1 MRFNHHTPSPSSEQC
16 ADPLKRR
23 SLKAGLLGIT
33 GLAIGSA
40 LPSVSLAKAPDV
52 NSNTP
57 SKSAAGSNLMHWDEP
72 TYQAILSRIKAPQFP
87 NKDFNITDYGAKANQ
102 DITKAVAKA
111 IQACHNA
118 GGGRVVI
125 PAGTYHTGAIHLLS
139 NVNLYIAKNAT
150 LLFSTDQKD
159 YPNVL
164 TRFEG
169 TELINSSP
177 LIYAYKQT
185 NIAVT
190 GEGTVD
196 GQASTA
202 NWWAWKDKS
211 KPKPYGQDADA
222 NKLLEMADSDVPVK
236 DRVFGRG
243 HHLRPCF
250 IEPHTSSNIL
260 IEGITIKNSPMWE
273 IHPTLSQNI
282 TIRNVTIE
290 SHGPNNDGCDPECC
304 KDVLIEG
311 CKFNTGDDCIAIKS
325 GKNHDGRRVNQP
337 SDGIIIRNCKMLDGH
352 GGVVMGSE
360 CSGHIRHVFIEDC
373 DMSSKNLQRAL
384 RFKDNAVR
392 GGHIEHIY
400 MRNTHVGTVLES
412 FLTIDLHYAEGA
424 NGKFMPVIQDIHITG
439 IQSDNSPR
447 IMFIVSFEGAVLDQ
461 IHFED
466 CHFKNTEFSDVIDVS
481 GEITMKNVQ
490 AIPKTMTKSLGT
502 I

>member
-16 ADPLKRR
+16 TDPLKRR
-23 SLKAGLLGIT
+23 ALKAGLVGIT

-40 LPSVSLAKAPDV
+40 LPGVSLAKTPDV
-52 NSNTP
+52 S
-57 SKSAAGSNLMHWDEP
+57 SSDSAKKSANGNLMHWDDK
-72 TYQAILSRIKAPQFP
+72 TYQAILSRIQAPQFP
-87 NKDFNITDYGAKANQ
+87 NKDFNITDYGGKANH
-102 DITKAVAKA
+102 DVTKAIADAIKA
-111 IQACHNA
+111 CNQA

-139 NVNLYIAKNAT
+139 NVNLYIAKGAT

-169 TELINSSP
+169 TELINTSP
-177 LIYAYKQT
+177 LIYAFKQT

-196 GQASTA
+196 GQATTD

-211 KPKPYGQDADA
+211 KPKPYGQTSDAK
-222 NKLLEMADSDVPVK
+222 KLLEMANADVPVNK
-236 DRVFGRG
+236 RVFGKG
-243 HHLRPCF
+243 HKLRPCF

-273 IHPTLSQNI
+273 IHPTLSQNV
-282 TIRNVTIE
+282 TVRNVTIE
-290 SHGPNNDGCDPECC
+290 SHGPNNDGCNPECC

-311 CKFNTGDDCIAIKS
+311 CHFNTGDDCIAIKS
-325 GKNHDGRRVNQP
+325 GKNHDGRRVNKP
-337 SDGIIIRNCKMLDGH
+337 SDGIIVRNCKMLDGH

-373 DMSSKNLQRAL
+373 DMSSKKLQRAL

-412 FLTIDLHYAEGA
+412 FLTIDLHYAEGS
-424 NGKFMPVIQDIHITG
+424 NGKFMPVIQDIHVTG
-439 IQSDNSPR
+439 VHSDNSPR
-447 IMFIVSFEGAVLDQ
+447 IMFIVSFEGAILDQ

-490 AIPKTMTKSLGT
+490 AIPKTMAKALGT